1 VKEYDF
7 VVIGSGIAGL
17 SFALKAAKHGSV
29 AVITKRKGADTNTAW
44 AQGGIACV
52 TSDEDSFEL
61 HVRDTLEAGA
71 GLCDEKAVRAI
82 VTEGPERIRELVD
95 LGVQFDEREVSVV
108 AATPSSQ
115 KRAARRGSGDEAS
128 RLREFDL
135 GREGGHSKRRVLH
148 VQDVTGKEIENTL
161 LRELG
166 RQSHLAEP
174 AAGGQPLQQKSNPSP
189 EAGWS
194 KGLGDPAD
202 SVNRLPL
209 GAKRVDLLENQMAVD
224 LITAGK
230 LGFATEDRCLGVY
243 VLDERT
249 GEVETIRSD
258 RIVLATGG
266 CGKVYL
272 YTTNPDVA
280 TGDGV
285 AMAWRA
291 GAVIT
296 NMEFIQ
302 FHPTCLFHAKAKSFL
317 ISEAVRG
324 EGGILRNDRGE
335 DFMKRYDAR
344 GSLAPRDIVARAID
358 AEIKRSGAKC
368 VFLDITHRSPEFIQE
383 RFPHIYETCL
393 RFGMDMSKQPIPVVP
408 AAHYQCGGI
417 KTDVNGATS
426 LAGLY
431 AIGEVG
437 CTGLHGAN
445 RLASNSLLEGVV
457 VAHRAAE
464 ASVRVQPP
472 SHAARKI
479 SLPEWESGDVQDV
492 DELVVI
498 YHNWDEIRRLM
509 WDYVGIVRTD
519 KRLQRASARLRNLQR
534 EIREFYWNF
543 KVSVDL
549 LELRNLAT
557 VAALIVDS
565 ALSRKESRGLH
576 FTLDYPK
583 TEDRQFKHET
593 LLSRG

>member
-1 VKEYDF
+1 MKEYDF

-17 SFALKAAKHGSV
+17 SFALKVANHGSV

-44 AQGGIACV
+44 AQGGVACV

-61 HVRDTLEAGA
+61 HVCDTLEAGA
-71 GLCDEKAVRAI
+71 GLCDEATVRTI
-82 VTEGPERIRELVD
+82 VMEGPNRIRELMEFG
-95 LGVQFDEREVSVV
+95 LQFDEREVS
-108 AATPSSQ
+108 
-115 KRAARRGSGDEAS
+115 GH
-128 RLREFDL
+128 RELDL
-135 GREGGHSKRRVLH
+135 GKEGGHSKRRVLH
-148 VQDVTGKEIENTL
+148 VRDVTGKEIEDTL

-166 RQSHLAEP
+166 RQSNVELF
-174 AAGGQPLQQKSNPSP
+174 
-189 EAGWS
+189 
-194 KGLGDPAD
+194 
-202 SVNRLPL
+202 
-209 GAKRVDLLENQMAVD
+209 ENHMAVD

-243 VLDERT
+243 VLDEKT

-272 YTTNPDVA
+272 YTTNPDIA

-291 GAVIT
+291 GAVIV

-302 FHPTCLFHAKAKSFL
+302 FHPTCLFHAEVKSFL

-324 EGGILRNDRGE
+324 EGGILRNNRGE
-335 DFMKRYDAR
+335 NFMKRYDPR
-344 GSLAPRDIVARAID
+344 GSLASRDIVARAID
-358 AEIKRSGAKC
+358 AEIKRAGAQC
-368 VFLDITHRSPEFIQE
+368 VFLDITHKSPEFIRE
-383 RFPHIYETCL
+383 RFPHIYETCQ
-393 RFGMDMSKQPIPVVP
+393 RFGIDMSKQPIPVVP

-426 LAGLY
+426 LPGLY
-431 AIGEVG
+431 AIGEVA

-445 RLASNSLLEGVV
+445 RLASNSLLEGLV
-457 VAHRAAE
+457 VAHRAAAAAGE
-464 ASVRVQPP
+464 AQRP
-472 SHAARKI
+472 SPLARKI
-479 SLPEWESGDVQDV
+479 SLPEWQSGNVQDV

-565 ALSRKESRGLH
+565 ALSRQESRGLH
-576 FTLDYPK
+576 YTLDYPEMK
-583 TEDRQFKHET
+583 DRQFKHET
-593 LLSRG
+593 VLSLG

>member
-1 VKEYDF
+1 MKEYDF

-17 SFALKAAKHGSV
+17 SFALQAAKHGSV
-29 AVITKRKGADTNTAW
+29 AVVTKRKGADSNTAW

-52 TSDEDSFEL
+52 TSDEDSFAL
-61 HVRDTLEAGA
+61 HVRDTIEAGA
-71 GLCDEKAVRAI
+71 GLCEEEAVRTI
-82 VTEGPERIRELVD
+82 VTEGPARIRELIEFG
-95 LGVQFDEREVSVV
+95 LHFDEREI
-108 AATPSSQ
+108 
-115 KRAARRGSGDEAS
+115 SGH
-128 RLREFDL
+128 RELDL
-135 GREGGHSKRRVLH
+135 AREGGHSKRRVLH
-148 VQDVTGKEIENTL
+148 VHDVTGKEIEETL
-161 LRELG
+161 LRELD
-166 RQSHLAEP
+166 RQSH
-174 AAGGQPLQQKSNPSP
+174 
-189 EAGWS
+189 
-194 KGLGDPAD
+194 
-202 SVNRLPL
+202 
-209 GAKRVDLLENQMAVD
+209 VDLLENHMAVD

-230 LGFATEDRCLGVY
+230 LGFAAEDRCLGAY
-243 VLDERT
+243 VLDEKT

-272 YTTNPDVA
+272 YTTNPDIA

-291 GAVIT
+291 GAVIA

-302 FHPTCLFHAKAKSFL
+302 FHPTCLFHPKAKSFL
-317 ISEAVRG
+317 VSEAVRG
-324 EGGILRNDRGE
+324 EGGVLRNSQGE
-335 DFMKRYDAR
+335 DFMKRYDPR

-358 AEIKRSGAKC
+358 SEIKRSGAQY
-368 VFLDITHRSPEFIQE
+368 VFLDITDKPPEFLRE
-383 RFPHIYETCL
+383 RFPNIYETCL
-393 RFGMDMSKQPIPVVP
+393 RFGIDMTKQPIPVVP

-426 LAGLY
+426 LPGLY
-431 AIGEVG
+431 AIGEVA

-445 RLASNSLLEGVV
+445 RLASNSLLEGLVV
-457 VAHRAAE
+457 GHRACDAL
-464 ASVRVQPP
+464 VREQPP
-472 SHAARKI
+472 SHAARPI
-479 SLPEWESGDVQDV
+479 PLPEWQSGDVQNV

-519 KRLQRASARLRNLQR
+519 RRLQRASARLRNLQR

-543 KVSVDL
+543 KVTVDL

-576 FTLDYPK
+576 FTLDYPALD
-583 TEDRQFKHET
+583 DRQFRRDT
-593 LLSRG
+593 LLARN

>member
-1 VKEYDF
+1 MKEYDF

-17 SFALKAAKHGSV
+17 SFALKVANHGSV

-44 AQGGIACV
+44 AQGGVACV

-61 HVRDTLEAGA
+61 HVCDALEAGA
-71 GLCDEKAVRAI
+71 GLCDEATVRTI
-82 VTEGPERIRELVD
+82 VMEGPNRIRELMEFG
-95 LGVQFDEREVSVV
+95 LQFDEREVS
-108 AATPSSQ
+108 
-115 KRAARRGSGDEAS
+115 GH
-128 RLREFDL
+128 RELDL
-135 GREGGHSKRRVLH
+135 GKEGGHSKRRVLH
-148 VQDVTGKEIENTL
+148 VRDVTGKEIEDTL

-166 RQSHLAEP
+166 RQSNVELF
-174 AAGGQPLQQKSNPSP
+174 
-189 EAGWS
+189 
-194 KGLGDPAD
+194 
-202 SVNRLPL
+202 
-209 GAKRVDLLENQMAVD
+209 ENHMAVD

-243 VLDERT
+243 VLDEKT

-272 YTTNPDVA
+272 YTTNPYIA

-291 GAVIT
+291 GAVIV

-302 FHPTCLFHAKAKSFL
+302 FHPTCLFHAEVKSFL

-324 EGGILRNDRGE
+324 EGGILRNNRGE
-335 DFMKRYDAR
+335 NFMKRYDPR
-344 GSLAPRDIVARAID
+344 GSLASRDIVARAID
-358 AEIKRSGAKC
+358 AEIKRAGAQC
-368 VFLDITHRSPEFIQE
+368 VFLDITHKSPEFIRE
-383 RFPHIYETCL
+383 RFPHIYETCQ
-393 RFGMDMSKQPIPVVP
+393 RFGIDMSKQPIPVVP

-426 LAGLY
+426 LPGLY
-431 AIGEVG
+431 AIGEVA

-445 RLASNSLLEGVV
+445 RLASNSLLEGLV
-457 VAHRAAE
+457 VAHRAAAAAGE
-464 ASVRVQPP
+464 AQRP
-472 SHAARKI
+472 SHLARKI
-479 SLPEWESGDVQDV
+479 SLPEWQSGNVQDV

-565 ALSRKESRGLH
+565 ALSRQESRGLH
-576 FTLDYPK
+576 YTLDYPEMK
-583 TEDRQFKHET
+583 DRQFKHET
-593 LLSRG
+593 VLSLG

>member
-1 VKEYDF
+1 MKEYDF

-17 SFALKAAKHGSV
+17 SFALKAARYGSV
-29 AVITKRKGADTNTAW
+29 AVITKRKGSDTNTAW

-71 GLCDEKAVRAI
+71 GLCDEAVVRTI
-82 VTEGPERIRELVD
+82 VTEGPERIRELVE
-95 LGVQFDEREVSVV
+95 LGLQFDEREI
-108 AATPSSQ
+108 
-115 KRAARRGSGDEAS
+115 SGH
-128 RLREFDL
+128 RELDL
-135 GREGGHSKRRVLH
+135 GKEGGHSKRRVLH
-148 VQDVTGKEIENTL
+148 VRDVTGKEIENTL

-166 RQSHLAEP
+166 RQSHVQLM
-174 AAGGQPLQQKSNPSP
+174 
-189 EAGWS
+189 
-194 KGLGDPAD
+194 
-202 SVNRLPL
+202 
-209 GAKRVDLLENQMAVD
+209 ENHMAVD
-224 LITAGK
+224 VITAAK
-230 LGFATEDRCLGVY
+230 LGFAAEDRCLGVY
-243 VLDERT
+243 VLDEKT

-272 YTTNPDVA
+272 YTTNPDIA

-291 GAVIT
+291 GVEIA

-302 FHPTCLFHAKAKSFL
+302 FHPTCLFHPLAKSFL

-324 EGGILRNDRGE
+324 EGAILRNNRGE
-335 DFMKRYDAR
+335 DFMKRYDSR
-344 GSLAPRDIVARAID
+344 GSLASRDIVARAID

-368 VFLDITHRSPEFIQE
+368 VFLDVTHRSPEFIQE
-383 RFPHIYETCL
+383 RFPHIYQTCL
-393 RFGMDMSKQPIPVVP
+393 RFGIDMSKQAIPVVP

-417 KTDVNGATS
+417 KTDLNGATS
-426 LAGLY
+426 LQGLY
-431 AIGEVG
+431 AIGEVA

-445 RLASNSLLEGVV
+445 RLASNSLLEGLV
-457 VAHRAAE
+457 VAHRAAT
-464 ASVRVQPP
+464 AAVRTRSTQKQEIP
-472 SHAARKI
+472 
-479 SLPEWESGDVQDV
+479 LPEWKSGNVQDV

-519 KRLQRASARLRNLQR
+519 KRLQRASARLRNLLR

-549 LELRNLAT
+549 LELRNLAA

-565 ALSRKESRGLH
+565 ALYRKESRGLH
-576 FTLDYPK
+576 YTLDYP
-583 TEDRQFKHET
+583 TTDDSRFRRDT
-593 LLSRG
+593 VLSRG